1 MRLILRILLMYIK
14 GLLITVSRVF
24 SCVQLSYIDPILL
37 SHSYIFATS
46 RDLNTTGSESGTL
59 YTTLYYRYI
68 EYNSLN
74 KMEDITDNEKLGIAK
89 LTGPNYWPWS
99 VQVQTILVGRDLWD
113 VVESGVYTPRKGDL
127 KPKDTATSGTQ
138 DAASEEAQKDD
149 QKNRTVQK

>member
-99 VQVQTILVGRDLWD
+99 VQVQTILVGRDL
-113 VVESGVYTPRKGDL
+113 
-127 KPKDTATSGTQ
+127 
-138 DAASEEAQKDD
+138 
-149 QKNRTVQK
+149 